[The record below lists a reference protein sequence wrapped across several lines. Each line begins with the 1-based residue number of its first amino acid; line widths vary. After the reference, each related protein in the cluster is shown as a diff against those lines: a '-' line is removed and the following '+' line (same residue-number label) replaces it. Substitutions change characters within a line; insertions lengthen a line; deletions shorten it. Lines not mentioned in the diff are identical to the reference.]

1 MSATRFADAIIY
13 IVDDDSAVREALS
26 SLLRS
31 YGMRVE
37 TFSDARSFLERE
49 RSSSPACLILD
60 VRMPGISGVELQQ
73 RLKLVDP
80 RMPIVFITG
89 HGDIPMAVRAVK
101 AGAVEFLTKP
111 FSDDALMSAVKQ
123 GLRTSIGV
131 KDMPTDVSDLL
142 GRADSLTSREREV
155 VELVVVGQKNK
166 QIAARLHISEI
177 TVKVH
182 RRNAMTKMGA
192 RSLAELVR
200 LIDRLRPST

>member
-73 RLKLVDP
+73 RLKPVDP

-142 GRADSLTSREREV
+142 GRADSLTSREREL

>member
-1 MSATRFADAIIY
+1 MSATRLAEAIVY
-13 IVDDDSAVREALS
+13 IVDDDFAVREALS

-31 YGMRVE
+31 YGMRV
-37 TFSDARSFLERE
+37 DAFPDAQSFLQRE
-49 RSSSPACLILD
+49 PSPSPACLILD

-80 RMPIVFITG
+80 RLPIVFITG

-111 FSDDALMSAVKQ
+111 FSDEALMAAVKQ

-142 GRADSLTSREREV
+142 GRSDSLTSREREV
-155 VELVVVGQKNK
+155 VELVVAGQKNK
-166 QIAARLHISEI
+166 QIASRLRISEI

-182 RRNAMTKMGA
+182 RRNAMMKMGA
-192 RSLAELVR
+192 GSLAELVR
-200 LIDRLRPST
+200 LIERLRPSV